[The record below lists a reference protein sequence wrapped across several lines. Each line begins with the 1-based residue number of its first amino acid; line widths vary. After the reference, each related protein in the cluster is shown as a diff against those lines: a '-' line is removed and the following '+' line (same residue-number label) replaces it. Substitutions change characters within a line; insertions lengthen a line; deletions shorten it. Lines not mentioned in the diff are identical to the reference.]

1 MSERD
6 VRSGRLDRRQALRLL
21 SIGAGV
27 SAGAAGLGWPDGS
40 FWEASA
46 QRAAAPAP
54 IAPRGAILRTVLS
67 DLDPSTLTGPTLMH
81 EHLGTGRPGRGGGPA
96 TDPTQDAAWMTEE
109 LQGARA
115 AGLACIV
122 SAQTNLPNAA
132 TLEYYTQ
139 LSKAT
144 GVHIIPAGA
153 PYFTQ
158 TYPADYAT
166 KSEDE
171 IAEALVTTARTV
183 RLGAFGELGV
193 NNDTADLDAAEKKVF
208 RAIAKAQA
216 RTGIPIFTHTNYST
230 GPNVSMDMGLRQLD
244 VLIAAGAVPQSIAIG
259 HLCCLDDPMV
269 KIHREI
275 AKGGAFIAFDRVTRQ
290 QQWVSDEHRIVM
302 LKALLDAGLAD
313 QLLISSDYIG
323 RINTSVGEVNM
334 YDGPLHARD
343 KGPGYARPLVLFV
356 PRLRAAGIS
365 EQVIQKLT
373 VDNPRRFLAFV
384 PKQS

>member
-6 VRSGRLDRRQALRLL
+6 ERSGRLDRRQALRLL
-21 SIGAGV
+21 GVGAGV
-27 SAGAAGLGWPDGS
+27 SAGVAGLRWPDGS

-46 QRAAAPAP
+46 QRAPP

-67 DLDPSTLTGPTLMH
+67 DLDPATLTGPTLMH
-81 EHLGTGRPGRGGGPA
+81 EHLGTGRPGRGGAA

-132 TLEYYTQ
+132 TLEYYAQ
-139 LSKAT
+139 LSRAT

-171 IAEALVTTARTV
+171 IADSLVTTARAV

-193 NNDTADLDAAEKKVF
+193 NNDTADLDASEKKVF
-208 RAIAKAQA
+208 RAIGKAQA
-216 RTGIPIFTHTNYST
+216 RTGIPVFTHTNYST
-230 GPNVSMDMGLRQLD
+230 GPKVSMDMGLRQLD
-244 VLIAAGAVPQSIAIG
+244 LLIAAGASPQSIAIG

-269 KIHREI
+269 KIHTQI

-302 LKALLDAGLAD
+302 LKALLDAGLVD

-334 YDGPLHARD
+334 YEGPLHARD

-356 PRLRAAGIS
+356 PRLRKAGIS

-384 PKQS
+384 PKQG